1 MLEKLGNGVGGV
13 MWKVVFVLISI
24 SFVLGGVGTYL
35 VGSHD
40 TSAAKVNGDE
50 ISQQS
55 FQSALQLQTRN
66 FSDQMGAEFSL
77 LMDSPEFSTRFRQ
90 DVLNGLIDETLLGQY
105 LQSLGL
111 AVSDEQIKR
120 AIVSSPN
127 FQKDG
132 KFDNELYQSFL
143 RFNGISADYYAQTLR
158 ASVAMQQ
165 LQQGLL
171 GSETL
176 SEAHLNQLIKQIFQT
191 REVRLTAFPLAA
203 EIEKQQVSEQ
213 EVEQYYNDNKTA
225 FMVPELVKVEYVDI
239 AKPDVEKNINVGDIE
254 ISQYYQDNKAQ
265 FSGKTSQHLAHI
277 QLADQATAQ
286 DLYQQI
292 QNGADFAELAK
303 THSQDKLSAVNGGD
317 LSWST
322 DGAFP
327 AAFENA
333 AYETDVGAVSQPV
346 SVDGAYHLIKV
357 LERKQGEVQPL
368 DQVKSQIADTIRN
381 EQTSS
386 GFFRLEK
393 EAAEK
398 AFENQASLADV
409 EQAVGKKAAQT
420 DYFSRQDVP
429 TALNFPNVVYNI
441 FDTDLLQ
448 GGMNSE
454 AINVGEQHS
463 IIVRVVDHKAASTKT
478 LEEAKADIVTFLK
491 QQKAEAFLL
500 SEAQKAAAAL
510 NQGDTQQAQ
519 PQNVVLPQGV
529 SLAAQTQRFVYA
541 RMQDAQ
547 LREGVFSIPAA
558 EGKSVY
564 KALQDGNGEVY
575 LAELVSVSDGVADS
589 NEQQA
594 LALSYLQGKQLQTYN
609 SLIQS
614 LRNQAKIEI
623 NQDFIQQRDLP

>member
-1 MLEKLGNGVGGV
+1 MLEKLNSGVGGV

-40 TSAAKVNGDE
+40 TSAAKVNGEE
-50 ISQQS
+50 ISQHT
-55 FQSALQLQTRN
+55 FQSALQQQTRT
-66 FSDQMGAEFSL
+66 FSDEMGSEFSL
-77 LMDSPEFSTRFRQ
+77 LMDSPEFQTRFRQ
-90 DVLNGLIDETLLGQY
+90 DVLNGLVDESLIGQY

-120 AIVSSPN
+120 AIVSNPN

-132 KFDNELYQSFL
+132 KFDNEQYQSFL
-143 RFNGISADYYAQTLR
+143 RLNGISSDYYAQTLR

-165 LQQGLL
+165 MQYGLL
-171 GSETL
+171 GTEAL
-176 SEAHLNQLIKQIFQT
+176 SEPQLQQLIKQIFQT
-191 REVRLTAFPLAA
+191 REVRLTAFPLADQVA
-203 EIEKQQVSEQ
+203 KQVISDQ
-213 EVEQYYNDNKTA
+213 EAEQYYNEHKSA
-225 FMVPELVKVEYVDI
+225 FMVPELVKVEYIDI
-239 AKPDVEKNINVGDIE
+239 AKPDVEKNIKVGDVE
-254 ISQYYQDNKAQ
+254 IAQYYQDNKAQ

-277 QLADQATAQ
+277 QVADQALAQ
-286 DLYQQI
+286 DLYQQL
-292 QNGADFAELAK
+292 QNGADFAALAQA
-303 THSQDKLSAVNGGD
+303 HSQDKLSAVNGGD

-327 AAFENA
+327 AAFEQT
-333 AYETDVGAVSQPV
+333 AYATDVGAVSQPV
-346 SVDGAYHLIKV
+346 KVDGAYHLIKV
-357 LERKQGEVQPL
+357 LERRQGEVQPL
-368 DQVKSQIADTIRN
+368 DQVKSRIADIIRN

-409 EQAVGKKAAQT
+409 EQVIGKKAVQT

-429 TALNFPNVVYNI
+429 TALNFSNVVYNI

-463 IIVRVVDHKAASTKT
+463 LIVRVLDHKAAGNKT
-478 LEEAKADIVTFLK
+478 FEEAKADIVALLK
-491 QQKAEAFLL
+491 RQKAEALLL
-500 SEAQKAAAAL
+500 SEAKKAADSL
-510 NQGDTQQAQ
+510 NQGGS
-519 PQNVVLPQGV
+519 PQTVALPQGI
-529 SLAAQTQRFVYA
+529 SLAENTQQFVYA
-541 RMQDAQ
+541 RMQDSG
-547 LREGVFSIPAA
+547 LREGVFSMTAT

-564 KALQDGNGEVY
+564 KAVQDDNGEIY
-575 LAELVSVSDGVADS
+575 LAELIKVSDGVADS
-589 NEQQA
+589 QEQQA
-594 LALSYLQGKQLQTYN
+594 LAASYLQAKQLQTYN
-609 SLIQS
+609 NLLQS

-623 NQDFIQQRDLP
+623 NQDFLQQQN